1 MHNLFCNNTKQFR
14 LVAYVLPHTLMQY
27 MMYGRKREWYNIRI
41 PHLSM
46 AKLVLYIMAQL
57 LLLESLD
64 FIIEMCFFHVNL
76 LSIKTPTYFVNST
89 LLISSLLIC
98 IETCL

>member
-14 LVAYVLPHTLMQY
+14 LVAYVLPHTSMQY
-27 MMYGRKREWYNIRI
+27 TMYGRKREWYKISI

-46 AKLVLYIMAQL
+46 TKLALYIMAQL
-57 LLLESLD
+57 LESLH

-76 LSIKTPTYFVNST
+76 LSIKTPKNVVNST

-98 IETCL
+98 IDVCL

>member
-1 MHNLFCNNTKQFR
+1 
-14 LVAYVLPHTLMQY
+14 MQY
-27 MMYGRKREWYNIRI
+27 MMFSRKEEWCKISI

-46 AKLVLYIMAQL
+46 TKLALYIMAQ
-57 LLLESLD
+57 LLESLD

-76 LSIKTPTYFVNST
+76 LSIKTPRN

-98 IETCL
+98 IETCVFKIRLPKTYNLS